1 MLKIATMQVY
11 IWLSGTRSLLP
22 LSALEPWH
30 CLCTFRGT

>member
-11 IWLSGTRSLLP
+11 IWFSDMCSFLP
-22 LSALEPWH
+22 LSALKPWH